1 MSNMVTLDV
10 LLKGCL
16 IVPYEKEI
24 IAALS
29 DVCKS
34 YSDEHSSDN
43 DVANL
48 AIAVFSKGSLDDLK
62 SKIEKIYNE
71 KVEKKIKLP
80 KCTMRAIATYIIELM
95 IEEVEDESSAINVL
109 ALMNC
114 MIILNKHEKEIPY
127 PEVYGAY
134 ISRFDKYYTQKSEL
148 NNNAFEDC
156 MNLVFGCDDNGNFNS
171 VSESELT
178 EYIDSIRHLLRN
190 AWYYNTEKYITSTK
204 VCNIDNPYEKVFT
217 ALSHIVNS
225 MPWFFI
231 NQRFGS
237 ILDLLDIDSVEQ
249 NQTIEVI
256 VQTLKGKV
264 ELPEIQCKSSI
275 LLLMIEGND
284 TLQKLSFSKTTLTPR
299 EFGAYVY
306 YELMSE
312 KYFE

>member
-1 MSNMVTLDV
+1 MVTLDV

-16 IVPYEKEI
+16 IIPYEEEI

-29 DVCKS
+29 EVCKS
-34 YSDEHSSDN
+34 YSNEHHSDD
-43 DVANL
+43 DVAGL
-48 AIAVFSKGSLDDLK
+48 AIAVFSKGPLDDLK
-62 SKIEKIYNE
+62 NKIEKIYNE

-95 IEEVEDESSAINVL
+95 IEEVDNESSAINIL

-127 PEVYGAY
+127 PEVFGSYM
-134 ISRFDKYYTQKSEL
+134 SKFDEYYTQKGKL
-148 NNNAFEDC
+148 NNNAPEDC

-171 VSESELT
+171 VSENELA
-178 EYIDSIRHLLRN
+178 EHIDSIRHLLRN
-190 AWYYNTEKYITSTK
+190 AWYYDTENYIISARI
-204 VCNIDNPYEKVFT
+204 CQIDNLYERVFT

-231 NQRFGS
+231 NQRFGN

-249 NQTIEVI
+249 NQTIETI

-275 LLLMIEGND
+275 LLLMMQEND
-284 TLQKLSFSKTTLTPR
+284 TLQKLSFSRTTLTPR
-299 EFGAYVY
+299 EFGAYIY

>member
-1 MSNMVTLDV
+1 MVTLEV

-16 IVPYEKEI
+16 IIPYEEEI

-29 DVCKS
+29 EVCKS
-34 YSDEHSSDN
+34 YSNEHHSDD
-43 DVANL
+43 DVAVL
-48 AIAVFSKGSLDDLK
+48 AIAVFTKGSLDDLK

-71 KVEKKIKLP
+71 KVEKKIRLP

-114 MIILNKHEKEIPY
+114 MIILNKHENEIPY
-127 PEVYGAY
+127 PEVYGSY
-134 ISRFDKYYTQKSEL
+134 MSEFDKYYVQKGKL
-148 NNNAFEDC
+148 NNNAPEDC
-156 MNLVFGCDDNGNFNS
+156 MNLAFGCDDDGNFNS
-171 VSESELT
+171 VSGSELT
-178 EYIDSIRHLLRN
+178 EHIDSIRHFLRN
-190 AWYYNTEKYITSTK
+190 AWYYDTEKYLTSIN
-204 VCNIDNPYEKVFT
+204 VCKISNLYERVFT

-231 NQRFGS
+231 NQRFGDM
-237 ILDLLDIDSVEQ
+237 LDLLDIDSIEQ

-264 ELPEIQCKSSI
+264 ELPEILQCKSSI
-275 LLLMIEGND
+275 LLLMMKGND

-299 EFGAYVY
+299 EFGAYIY
-306 YELMSE
+306 YELISE
-312 KYFE
+312 KYFV

>member
-1 MSNMVTLDV
+1 MVTLDV

-16 IVPYEKEI
+16 IIPYEEEI

-29 DVCKS
+29 EVCKS
-34 YSDEHSSDN
+34 YSNEHHSDD
-43 DVANL
+43 DVASL
-48 AIAVFSKGSLDDLK
+48 AIAVFSKDSLDDLK

-71 KVEKKIKLP
+71 KVEKKIELP

-127 PEVYGAY
+127 PEVYSSY
-134 ISRFDKYYTQKSEL
+134 MSKFDRHYAQKGEL
-148 NNNAFEDC
+148 NDNAPEEC
-156 MNLVFGCDDNGNFNS
+156 MDLMFGCDNNGNFNS
-171 VSESELT
+171 VSESEFT
-178 EYIDSIRHLLRN
+178 EHINSIRHLLRN
-190 AWYYNTEKYITSTK
+190 AWYYDTEKYITSAR
-204 VCNIDNPYEKVFT
+204 VREIDNPYEKVFT
-217 ALSHIVNS
+217 VLSHIVNS

-237 ILDLLDIDSVEQ
+237 MLDLLDIDSIEQ
-249 NQTIEVI
+249 NQTIETI

-264 ELPEIQCKSSI
+264 ELPERQCKSSI
-275 LLLMIEGND
+275 LLLMIEGNE
-284 TLQKLSFSKTTLTPR
+284 TLQKLSFSQTTLTPR
-299 EFGAYVY
+299 EFGAYIY
-306 YELMSE
+306 HELMSE